1 MLKSWSGEP
10 IEATMRRITH
20 NGTERNWQVVGLTP
34 ENFVEIRSTD
44 TGETRDSCERPSEFD
59 GIDYLTRAER
69 GILRRGLTA
78 AGRDRTTPRRA

>member
-1 MLKSWSGEP
+1 
-10 IEATMRRITH
+10 MRRIKH

-44 TGETRDSCERPSEFD
+44 TGEIIESYEHPSDFW
-59 GIDYLTRAER
+59 GITYLTKKER

-78 AGRDRTTPRRA
+78 AGRDRTTPRRV